1 MTTPREPLMPEPTGV
16 LGRSEPQRRF
26 GVRSSGGRKP
36 TYLTTEFL
44 VFAVL
49 SLALLLTAALVQDT
63 DDHDDYFRADRAWW
77 YITLL
82 GIAYIASRGLAKLGR
97 DRDDL

>member
-1 MTTPREPLMPEPTGV
+1 MTAPRDPLASDSTNV
-16 LGRSEPQRRF
+16 LTRRA
-26 GVRSSGGRKP
+26 RDGGDRP

-44 VFAVL
+44 VFVVL
-49 SLALLLTAALVQDT
+49 TLGLLLTAVIIQDT

-82 GIAYIASRGLAKLGR
+82 GMAYIVSRGLSKLGR
-97 DRDDL
+97 RSDDRFL